1 MKKPWYAWIGQ
12 FLLLA
17 LAGLAAL
24 GKIFGLAVPLAAII
38 VPAVTWLADLLLA
51 LVPGDGWAKATGKLL
66 LWAVATVELT
76 LAQIG
81 VSLPIWPILGA
92 FIVAIANYLIGL
104 VPKPATS

>member
-17 LAGLAAL
+17 MAVLAAL
-24 GKIFGLAVPLAAII
+24 GKVFGLAIPWAVII
-38 VPAVTWLADLLLA
+38 VPAATWLADLLLA
-51 LVPGDGWAKATGKLL
+51 LVPDDGWAKAIGKLL
-66 LWAVATVELT
+66 LWAVATVELA
-76 LAQIG
+76 LSQMG

-104 VPKPATS
+104 IPKPTS